1 MGNKQIVEAEFH
13 KLAEKLLA
21 RQLVSAARELV
32 RANEDAAQDA
42 AQAKPGDPKL
52 ATEPD
57 EKKFFSDK
65 SKFGRQEDGAKLT
78 NEMHD
83 TARELDHAMRW
94 LMSYYKQLKPAVE
107 KFTKKLIRYDAGNI
121 NQSHMQQ
128 MAGVL
133 QALMRLASTMS
144 DAGATASDVVEMIQ
158 NMEKQLVYKPAEDA
172 RKSVRR
178 SWWY

>member
-1 MGNKQIVEAEFH
+1 MRNKQIVEAEFN
-13 KLAEKLLA
+13 KFAERLLA

-32 RANEDAAQDA
+32 AAEEDAT
-42 AQAKPGDPKL
+42 QAKPEAPKL
-52 ATEPD
+52 ASDPGEQ
-57 EKKFFSDK
+57 KFFSDRT
-65 SKFGRQEDGAKLT
+65 KFGRQEDGAKLT
-78 NEMHD
+78 NDMHD
-83 TARELDHAMRW
+83 TARDLDHAMRW
-94 LMSYYKQLKPAVE
+94 LMSYYKQLKPAIE

-128 MAGVL
+128 LAGIL

-158 NMEKQLVYKPAEDA
+158 NMEKQLVYRPAEDA